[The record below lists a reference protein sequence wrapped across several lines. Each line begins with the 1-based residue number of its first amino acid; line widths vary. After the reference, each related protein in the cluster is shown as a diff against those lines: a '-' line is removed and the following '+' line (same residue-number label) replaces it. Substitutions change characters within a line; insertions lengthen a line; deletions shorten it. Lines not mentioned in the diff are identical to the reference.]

1 MIGWGIVILASAV
14 TSFTLGVAFA
24 RGVGMCG
31 GFLW

>member
-1 MIGWGIVILASAV
+1 MIRALGGFAI
-14 TSFTLGVAFA
+14 GVAVGIAIA